1 MRPWWRG
8 GQKGKKP
15 PVLPPKAMPQAP
27 PVAKPEAVAR
37 ADVTR
42 RRLHPPAAEPV
53 TELQRRLHP
62 SAAKAMPQAVARA
75 DVTRRRLHPPAADPP
90 SSDSEKQEQEENLP
104 VSHRAGAGARGEPVH
119 QSIFE
124 LNRSEPKAMQYV
136 RPSWLDEAP
145 RLDEDKT
152 PADEDET
159 ALQKEELKAT
169 ADEDETPADE
179 DEDETP
185 AELASLREEELK
197 ATARCKQLE
206 EEVAALQKELAEL
219 AGPQSEMDKTR
230 ADEKATFDK
239 NHPEMVTAAEPVT
252 ELAGKGD
259 QAHAE
264 LAARARATRR
274 VTEPWMAARLGIA
287 LSEPLPPA
295 PSPTDPNRWG
305 RFDPDEH
312 GPAQGLRSAPPAEPV
327 ESESS
332 MARAVKRFKKATLD
346 A

>member
-1 MRPWWRG
+1 M
-8 GQKGKKP
+8 K
-15 PVLPPKAMPQAP
+15 VLPAKAMPRAP
-27 PVAKPEAVAR
+27 PVAKP
-37 ADVTR
+37 
-42 RRLHPPAAEPV
+42 PPAPPV
-53 TELQRRLHP
+53 
-62 SAAKAMPQAVARA
+62 AKP
-75 DVTRRRLHPPAADPP
+75 PPAPP
-90 SSDSEKQEQEENLP
+90 VAKPPPAPPVAKPPQQEEYRS
-104 VSHRAGAGARGEPVH
+104 V
-119 QSIFE
+119 FE
-124 LNRSEPKAMQYV
+124 LNRSEPKAVQYV
-136 RPSWLDEAP
+136 RPSC
-145 RLDEDKT
+145 
-152 PADEDET
+152 
-159 ALQKEELKAT
+159 Q
-169 ADEDETPADE
+169 
-179 DEDETP
+179 EDETP
-185 AELASLREEELK
+185 AELASLREEDLK

-230 ADEKATFDK
+230 ADDEKATFDK

-305 RFDPDEH
+305 RFDPDEY
-312 GPAQGLRSAPPAEPV
+312 GPAHGLRSAPPAEPV

-332 MARAVKRFKKATLD
+332 MARAVKRFKATLD
-346 A
+346 ARRAAQQEPI